1 MIINYDYYTII
12 ALGLFYIQTFYIAKK
27 QLDFLL
33 EVSKQSAHC
42 TLRWLPI
49 DQKVYVI

>member
-1 MIINYDYYTII
+1 MVVYNDYYTLI
-12 ALGLFYIQTFYIAKK
+12 ALELFYIQTFYIAKK

-42 TLRWLPI
+42 TLRWLP
-49 DQKVYVI
+49 V